1 MKAETYDKILDISK
15 RRGIVYPSFEIYGG
29 VGGFIDYGPVGS
41 RIKQNIEDLLR
52 RHYVVAD
59 GCFEVQ
65 CPTVSPEE
73 VWIASGHVKSFADL
87 MVECQKCKE
96 GYRADK
102 LLAEVGVEAEGK
114 KADEVAAMMAEKG
127 IKCPECG
134 GPLSHPFAYN
144 LMFGTAVGTGSK
156 RKTAYMRPETAQTTY
171 LAFRR
176 LWEFA
181 RRKLPFGVI
190 QIGHS
195 FRNEISPRQGMI
207 RLREFNQAEIQ
218 YFMDPQD
225 KPAPRFAEVASRAVK
240 ITDKNGKIW
249 ETTISEAHNGGIIP
263 LKFIAYQLGKAMAV
277 FEDMGID
284 GSRLTLRQHREDERA
299 FYSSDTWDVEYVSD
313 VFGRIELVGIAD
325 RSDYDLTQ
333 HMKQSREDMQVNV
346 EGRKFVPHVVEVA
359 YGVDRPIYCV
369 LESCYREE
377 GDRAFFAFPKRTA
390 PYIAG
395 VFSLVKKDGIDSKAE
410 EVFTLLKDAGLYVL
424 LDHSGSIGKRYA
436 RADEIGVPYCIT
448 VDYDTMQDGTVTL
461 RERDTKGQTRVNIQ
475 ELAKVL
481 GK

>member
-1 MKAETYDKILDISK
+1 MYDKILDISK

-29 VGGFIDYGPVGS
+29 VSGFIDYGPVGS

-87 MVECQKCKE
+87 MVECEKCKE
-96 GYRADK
+96 GFRADK
-102 LLAEVGVEAEGK
+102 LVEEAEGK
-114 KADEVAAMMAEKG
+114 PADVVCRLLEEKG
-127 IKCPECG
+127 IVCPECKG
-134 GPLSHPFAYN
+134 RLSKPFAYN
-144 LMFGTAVGTGSK
+144 LMFGTSVGTGTK
-156 RKTAYMRPETAQTTY
+156 RKTAYLRPETAQTTY

-218 YFMDPQD
+218 YFCDPQD
-225 KPAPRFAEVASRAVK
+225 KSAPRFPEVSGRKVR
-240 ITDKNGKIW
+240 ITDKADKVW
-249 ETTISEAHNGGIIP
+249 EITIGEAFEQKIIP
-263 LKFIAYQLGKAMAV
+263 LQFIAYQLGKAMSV
-277 FEDMGID
+277 FEDMGVD
-284 GSRLTLRQHREDERA
+284 GKRLVLRQHRDDERA
-299 FYSSDTWDVEYVSD
+299 FYSSDTWDVEYLSD

-325 RSDYDLTQ
+325 RTDYDLSQ
-333 HMKQSREDMQVNV
+333 HMKQSKEDMQVNV
-346 EGRKFVPHVVEVA
+346 EGRKFIPHVVEVA

-377 GDRAFFAFPKRTA
+377 GERAYFSFPRKVA
-390 PYIAG
+390 PYAAG
-395 VFSLVKKDGIDSKAE
+395 VFSLVKKDGIAEKAD
-410 EVFTLLKDAGLYVL
+410 EVFNGLKDAGLYVFV
-424 LDHSGSIGKRYA
+424 DHAGSIGKRYA
-436 RADEIGVPYCIT
+436 RTDEIGVPYSIT
-448 VDYDTMQDGTVTL
+448 IDYDTLQDGAVTV
-461 RERDTKGQTRVNIQ
+461 RERDSKDQ
-475 ELAKVL
+475 ERIKISDLIGYLRK
-481 GK
+481 